1 MREPRHNSSK
11 EPDQHLP
18 PFWIFARDSRGR
30 PLDPRVREVAEQLWR
45 FAHRLVD
52 AELHDSASAA
62 EIVEKVASEVSS
74 RLRDHPGI
82 FDNLKGYFIT
92 AFRRRVRHQM
102 LRENRVA
109 YEGLV
114 RELELNHHLTGP
126 DFKQMI
132 EDDLCLEVV
141 IDLLPHEAR
150 HMLHLRMLEFSWK
163 EIGQMVGISAKQARS
178 RFYYELEKMH
188 SKLLQNRTTDAGSD
202 EESD

>member
-1 MREPRHNSSK
+1 M
-11 EPDQHLP
+11 
-18 PFWIFARDSRGR
+18 
-30 PLDPRVREVAEQLWR
+30 DPRVKEVAEVLWR

-74 RLRDHPGI
+74 RLLDQPSIHE
-82 FDNLKGYFIT
+82 NLRGYFMT
-92 AFRRRVRHQM
+92 AFRRRVRHQLM
-102 LRENRVA
+102 REHRFA

-114 RELELNHHLTGP
+114 SELELNHQLTGP

-132 EDDLCLEVV
+132 EQSLCLEVI

-163 EIGQMVGISAKQARS
+163 EIGQRLGISAKQARS
-178 RFYYELEKMH
+178 RFYYEVEKVH
-188 SKLLQNRTTDAGSD
+188 SKLLQSKTRNAGSN
-202 EESD
+202 EETD